1 MTLQQW
7 LDQSHHQSR
16 EVQDRVRLAIDFLQR
31 HYGVAHA
38 ERVLSEIQCIDF
50 SQPVELPA
58 IPARTI
64 LVGSKD
70 RRDSP
75 SRTVYFTKSEHS
87 IDGLGVAASGPARTN
102 PKVLDEVPHRYEVLV
117 PIPSGEALQSMCAP
131 DADTWSVE
139 GRKLLAAGG
148 GHQFLIPNMNR
159 YLRFMA

>member
-7 LDQSHHQSR
+7 LDQSQQQSR
-16 EVQDRVRLAIDFLQR
+16 EVQDRVRLAVDFLQR
-31 HYGVAHA
+31 HYGVARA

-58 IPARTI
+58 IPAQTI

-70 RRDSP
+70 RRDAP
-75 SRTVYFTKSEHS
+75 SRTVYFTKSA
-87 IDGLGVAASGPARTN
+87 IDDLGAASNGRLRTN

>member
-7 LDQSHHQSR
+7 LDQSQHQSR
-16 EVQDRVRLAIDFLQR
+16 EVQDRVGLAMDFLQR
-31 HYGVAHA
+31 HYGVGRA

-58 IPARTI
+58 IPAQTI

-75 SRTVYFTKSEHS
+75 SRTVYFTKSAV
-87 IDGLGVAASGPARTN
+87 DGLAVAASRPLRTN

-117 PIPSGEALQSMCAP
+117 AIPSGEALQSMCAP

-148 GHQFLIPNMNR
+148 GLQFLIPNMNR

>member
-7 LDQSHHQSR
+7 LDQSQHHSR
-16 EVQDRVRLAIDFLQR
+16 EVQDRVRLAVDFLQR
-31 HYGVAHA
+31 HYGVGRA

-50 SQPVELPA
+50 SEPVELPV
-58 IPARTI
+58 IPAQTI

-75 SRTVYFTKSEHS
+75 SRTVYFTKSS
-87 IDGLGVAASGPARTN
+87 IDGPGVATSRPWRTN
-102 PKVLDEVPHRYEVLV
+102 PKVVDEVPHRYEVLV